1 MRELNT
7 QLVYLDEAMFT
18 LSAFTS
24 KVWSHKRDRI
34 RINDSNLIVTTLAVI
49 AAISDEHVLIDYI
62 VHPNAINS
70 ELFVAFT
77 TRSLRNSEVET
88 FRFSWIT

>member
-1 MRELNT
+1 MRESNT

-24 KVWSHKRDRI
+24 KVWSHNRDKI
-34 RINDSNLIVTTLAVI
+34 RIKNSNLRVTTLAVI
-49 AAISDEHVLIDYI
+49 AGISEEYVLIDYI

-77 TRSLRNSEVET
+77 TRSLRNLVVESLHC
-88 FRFSWIT
+88 SWIT